1 MYDERPGFYEEK
13 LFSMHQISI
22 FEILLGRVQ
31 KKRMVVRRRV
41 YQRPIKLKFVSGET
55 HYYKGTSYLLNV
67 IYRNGFPKIVVQGDG
82 HIDLYVRE
90 GSTTEQREKVMT
102 EWYRK
107 QLKQELPSLIAKWEE
122 VIGVKIKEYNV
133 KQMKTRWGTCN
144 VSARRIWINL
154 ELAKKPEHCL
164 EYLVVHEMV
173 HLLERKHNAH
183 FKSQMDKFIP
193 QWRTYRKELKL

>member
-1 MYDERPGFYEEK
+1 
-13 LFSMHQISI
+13 MHQLSI
-22 FEILLGRVQ
+22 FDILLGRV
-31 KKRMVVRRRV
+31 KKRRMIVRRRV
-41 YQRPIKLKFVSGET
+41 YQRPAKLKFISGET
-55 HYYKGTSYLLNV
+55 HYYKGVGYLLNV
-67 IYRNGFPKIVVQGDG
+67 IYRKGFPKVVIRNGG
-82 HIDLYVRE
+82 YIDLYVRE
-90 GSTTEQREKVMT
+90 GSITAQREKVMT

-122 VIGVKIKEYNV
+122 IIGVKIKEYNV

-173 HLLERKHNAH
+173 HLLERRHNAH
-183 FKSQMDKFIP
+183 FKSQMDKFVP
-193 QWRTYRKELKL
+193 QWRDYKKELKI